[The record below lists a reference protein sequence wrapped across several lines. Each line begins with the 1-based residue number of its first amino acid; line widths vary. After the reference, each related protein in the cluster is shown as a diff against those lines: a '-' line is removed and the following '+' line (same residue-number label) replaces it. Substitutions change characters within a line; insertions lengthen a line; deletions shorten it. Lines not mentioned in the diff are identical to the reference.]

1 MCRHAPCNKLH
12 LVVQKFH
19 FRRNLKSFPGFR
31 NSHKKAGN
39 HQNCST
45 TRDGSSAVNVK
56 LSFVRELSIIL
67 LFEICVALWSRADF
81 RALKMISYGLDR
93 TYLGVGPTYLARTK
107 SISEAENHHSPHTAT
122 RSEMWSHIFKLY
134 YDRTFQSFRAQS
146 TCIFIMN
153 NFSYTHVTYQACS
166 SVWRSTKHQV
176 CLCFIRCDDIRIY
189 PKKSP
194 THPQKSPIYPQKSLI
209 YRSTIRHHS
218 SRAIHVYLS

>member
-45 TRDGSSAVNVK
+45 TRDGRRAVNVK

-93 TYLGVGPTYLARTK
+93 TYLGVGPTWPEQNQYQRPRIITAPTRPPDLK
-107 SISEAENHHSPHTAT
+107 CGHTYSNYT
-122 RSEMWSHIFKLY
+122 MIEL
-134 YDRTFQSFRAQS
+134 FRAS
-146 TCIFIMN
+146 ALKVHA
-153 NFSYTHVTYQACS
+153 YS
-166 SVWRSTKHQV
+166 S
-176 CLCFIRCDDIRIY
+176 
-189 PKKSP
+189 
-194 THPQKSPIYPQKSLI
+194 
-209 YRSTIRHHS
+209 
-218 SRAIHVYLS
+218 